1 MESLILKNKNYGL
14 LLLQTDDC
22 TSIAQHF
29 VSKDGV
35 SNFRGRVL
43 RGESAINGGVF
54 SRASED
60 YVEKVGW
67 NKMVL
72 DAYKWVEYRNAF
84 KPKLT
89 SWLYVAELSF
99 LEAGIFPYNG
109 FSLDHIGGTKIG
121 ITKLDERGTRNTSV
135 DFLAAGNPNCCALAR
150 SLVQKRDSDYNLTK
164 LHTAGQN
171 KIQEIKTPRN
181 LRRSAKTCLCPRR
194 DIALHYE

>member
-1 MESLILKNKNYGL
+1 MESLILKNRNYGL

-22 TSIAQHF
+22 TSVAQHF

-35 SNFRGRVL
+35 SNFRRRVL
-43 RGESAINGGVF
+43 RGGSAINGGVF

-89 SWLYVAELSF
+89 PWLYVAKLSF

-109 FSLDHIGGTKIG
+109 FSLDHIGGMKIG
-121 ITKLDERGTRNTSV
+121 VTKLDERGRRNTSA
-135 DFLAAGNPNCCALAR
+135 DFLTVGNPNCCALAR
-150 SLVQKRDSDYNLTK
+150 SLV
-164 LHTAGQN
+164 
-171 KIQEIKTPRN
+171 
-181 LRRSAKTCLCPRR
+181 
-194 DIALHYE
+194 